1 LANDLACGAFTYPY
15 KVEDKAAGNRIPLL
29 VDEGEVDLVPQGGRL
44 SGITVG
50 DGGRVDEGEF
60 LGPVEWVWGYRGDF
74 AKDKFPNLLR
84 DVRDI
89 YGHDLSLIDQSRMFR
104 PVKVVSKVIPTSV
117 TADFERDVMRL

>member
-1 LANDLACGAFTYPY
+1 MRGYPPF
-15 KVEDKAAGNRIPLL
+15 KG
-29 VDEGEVDLVPQGGRL
+29 EGGSVGKHRRGGSKRENAV
-44 SGITVG
+44 SGIAVG

-74 AKDKFPNLLR
+74 AKDKFPNLLW

-89 YGHDLSLIDQSRMFR
+89 YGHNLSLIDQSRMFR
-104 PVKVVSKVIPTSV
+104 PVRVVSKVILTSV

>member
-1 LANDLACGAFTYPY
+1 LWGFAYPY
-15 KVEDKAAGNRIPLL
+15 KLEDKAAGDRVPLL
-29 VDEGEVDLVPQGGRL
+29 VDEGEVDLVPQGGQV

-74 AKDKFPNLLR
+74 AKDEFPNLLR

-89 YGHDLSLIDQSRMFR
+89 HGHNLSLIAQSRMFR
-104 PVKVVSKVIPTSV
+104 PVRVVSKVILTSV
-117 TADFERDVMRL
+117 AADFERDVMRL